1 MGTLYIDRKDCHIK
15 LDGKALS
22 LYFNGQ
28 REGIIP
34 LEPIKRVIF
43 VGNMT
48 IETSVLRRFTEHGIS
63 ALFLSGRRMHFCGIL
78 HGRLHLNGILRV
90 KQYGK
95 SKSDFAELYA
105 QEIVTNKTEN
115 QLSFLEECLNTRHD
129 LKFELK
135 EATGKL
141 MKILNR
147 LNAEDFGIGSL
158 KGLEGSA
165 SAAYF
170 SAYTKLFAKSL
181 GFRKRTRRPPLD
193 PVNAMLSLCYTL
205 LHFEIVREIEVAGLD
220 PTIGFYHQFEY
231 GRESLACDLVELFRC
246 SADRF
251 VWNLFRER
259 TFTADDF
266 SKDHRDGGFYLK
278 KQKRKDFYPLYED
291 FARGMRR
298 AFSEEVRLLAG
309 RILNEKNGLSQ

>member
-1 MGTLYIDRKDCHIK
+1 MGTLYIDRKDSHIR
-15 LDGKALS
+15 LDGRALT

-48 IETSVLRRFTEHGIS
+48 IETSVLRRFTELGIS
-63 ALFLSGRRMHFCGIL
+63 ALFLSGRRMHFGGML
-78 HGRLHLNGILRV
+78 HGRIHLNGILRV
-90 KQYGK
+90 KQYER
-95 SKSDFAELYA
+95 SKSDFALLYA
-105 QEIVTNKTEN
+105 HEIVTKKIKS
-115 QLSFLEECLNTRHD
+115 QLSFLEERLNTRQD

-135 EATGKL
+135 EATGTL
-141 MKILNR
+141 MKILDR
-147 LNAEDFGIGSL
+147 LKTEVFSIDSL

-170 SAYTKLFAKSL
+170 SAYTKLFAGSL

-193 PVNAMLSLCYTL
+193 PVNAMLSLSYTL

-246 SADRF
+246 SVDRF

-266 SKDHRDGGFYLK
+266 LKDHRDGGFYLK

-291 FARGMRR
+291 FARGMRK

-309 RILNEKNGLSQ
+309 RILNEKNSLSQ